1 MLGFWHNVEKMLVA
15 CTIIQNLFI
24 LTKIILKKSML
35 VALTWIM
42 LVSASYL
49 KCDYLNGKLLKL
61 PCWSWSCWCVV
72 SNPCYN
78 SFLDCFVYVIIWFRS
93 WTCASCKELMKFLS
107 SRKTM
112 FFVSS
117 CEPYPSKLEQ
127 TRKEKKIILYPNGKR
142 KNNVWRPRT
151 IH

>member
-78 SFLDCFVYVIIWFRS
+78 SLLNCFVYVIIWFRS
-93 WTCASCKELMKFLS
+93 WTCASCKKLIKFLYS
-107 SRKTM
+107 CKTM
-112 FFVSS
+112 FSF
-117 CEPYPSKLEQ
+117 SKLRTISIQ
-127 TRKEKKIILYPNGKR
+127 VGTNKKR
-142 KNNVWRPRT
+142 EKNNLIPQWKEEK
-151 IH
+151 

>member
-42 LVSASYL
+42 LVNASYL

-78 SFLDCFVYVIIWFRS
+78 SLLNCFVYVIIWFRS
-93 WTCASCKELMKFLS
+93 WTCASCKELMKFLCS
-107 SRKTM
+107 CKTV
-112 FFVSS
+112 FFVS
-117 CEPYPSKLEQ
+117 KLWTISIQ
-127 TRKEKKIILYPNGKR
+127 VGTNKKR
-142 KNNVWRPRT
+142 EKNNLIP
-151 IH
+151 

>member
-15 CTIIQNLFI
+15 CTITQNLFI
-24 LTKIILKKSML
+24 LTKIILKKSMW

-93 WTCASCKELMKFLS
+93 WTCASCKELMKFLYS
-107 SRKTM
+107 CKTM
-112 FFVSS
+112 FFVS
-117 CEPYPSKLEQ
+117 KLWTISIQ
-127 TRKEKKIILYPNGKR
+127 VGTNKKR
-142 KNNVWRPRT
+142 EKNNLIPQWKEEK
-151 IH
+151 

>member
-15 CTIIQNLFI
+15 CTITQNLFI
-24 LTKIILKKSML
+24 LTKIILKKSMW

-78 SFLDCFVYVIIWFRS
+78 SLLNCFVYVIIWFRS
-93 WTCASCKELMKFLS
+93 WTCASCKELMKFLYS
-107 SRKTM
+107 CKTM
-112 FFVSS
+112 FFVS
-117 CEPYPSKLEQ
+117 KLWTISIQ
-127 TRKEKKIILYPNGKR
+127 VGTNKKR
-142 KNNVWRPRT
+142 EKNNLIPQWKEEK
-151 IH
+151 

>member
-1 MLGFWHNVEKMLVA
+1 LGFWHNVEKMLVA
-15 CTIIQNLFI
+15 CTITQNLFI
-24 LTKIILKKSML
+24 LTKIILKKSMW

-78 SFLDCFVYVIIWFRS
+78 SLFNCFVYVIIWFRS
-93 WTCASCKELMKFLS
+93 WTCASCKELMKFLYS
-107 SRKTM
+107 CKTM
-112 FFVSS
+112 FFVS
-117 CEPYPSKLEQ
+117 KLWTISIQ
-127 TRKEKKIILYPNGKR
+127 VGTNKKR
-142 KNNVWRPRT
+142 EKNNLIPQWKEEK
-151 IH
+151 

>member
-1 MLGFWHNVEKMLVA
+1 MLGFWHNVETMLVA

-78 SFLDCFVYVIIWFRS
+78 SLLNCFVYVIIWFRS
-93 WTCASCKELMKFLS
+93 WTCASCKKLIKFLYS
-107 SRKTM
+107 CKTM
-112 FFVSS
+112 FSF
-117 CEPYPSKLEQ
+117 SKLRTISIQ
-127 TRKEKKIILYPNGKR
+127 VGTNKKR
-142 KNNVWRPRT
+142 EKNNLIPQWKEEK
-151 IH
+151 